1 MRTDVEIWA
10 EILAGQD
17 SAWKELVHRYEAL
30 VYTVASRANLSY
42 GDVADCFQNTWVLLY
57 QNRKKVQDPGR
68 LSAWLVTTAKRE
80 ALRLRRKSQRFS
92 PLDDTP
98 ELVDNGELPD
108 SELESLQQQHLL
120 EKSLAEIDE
129 RCRRLLQALFF
140 EPEKVSYDEIAR
152 SIGVSPN
159 TLGPA
164 RRRCLDRLKKI
175 LMTFGYPDARTED

>member
-1 MRTDVEIWA
+1 MRTDAEIWTDV
-10 EILAGQD
+10 LAGHD
-17 SAWKELVHRYEAL
+17 SAWKELVRRYEAL
-30 VYTVASRANLSY
+30 VYAVASRANLSY

-57 QNRKKVQDPGR
+57 QNRKKIQDPAR

-92 PLDDTP
+92 PLDESPD
-98 ELVDNGELPD
+98 LIDSSDLPD
-108 SELESLQQQHLL
+108 TELESIQQQHLL
-120 EKSLAEIDE
+120 ERSLAEIDE

-152 SIGVSPN
+152 SLGVSPN

-164 RRRCLDRLKKI
+164 RRRCLERLKKI
-175 LMTFGYPDARTED
+175 LTEFGYPDARTEA

>member
-1 MRTDVEIWA
+1 MRTDADIWA
-10 EILAGQD
+10 DVLTGHD
-17 SAWKELVHRYEAL
+17 SAWKELVRRYEAL

-57 QNRKKVQDPGR
+57 QNRKKIQDPGR

-80 ALRLRRKSQRFS
+80 AIRLRRKAQRFS
-92 PLDDTP
+92 PLEEAP
-98 ELVDNGELPD
+98 ELTDTGELPD
-108 SELESLQQQHLL
+108 EEIESIQQQHLL
-120 EKSLAEIDE
+120 ERALAEIDA
-129 RCRRLLQALFF
+129 RCQKLLQALFF
-140 EPEKVSYDEIAR
+140 EPEKVTYEEIAR

-175 LMTFGYPDARTED
+175 LIAFGYPDARTGE

>member
-1 MRTDVEIWA
+1 MRTDAEIWA
-10 EILAGQD
+10 DVVEEKA
-17 SAWKELVHRYEAL
+17 SAWKELVQRYEAL
-30 VYTVASRANLSY
+30 VYTVATRANLSY

-57 QNRKKVQDPGR
+57 QNRKKIQDPAR

-92 PLDDTP
+92 PLDETP
-98 ELVDNGELPD
+98 DLVDSGRLPD
-108 SELESLQQQHLL
+108 SELEEIQQQHLL
-120 EKSLAEIDE
+120 ERALAEIDS
-129 RCRRLLQALFF
+129 RCRKLLHALFF
-140 EPEKVSYDEIAR
+140 EPEKVTYDEIAR

-175 LMTFGYPDARTED
+175 LSAFGYPDARTEE